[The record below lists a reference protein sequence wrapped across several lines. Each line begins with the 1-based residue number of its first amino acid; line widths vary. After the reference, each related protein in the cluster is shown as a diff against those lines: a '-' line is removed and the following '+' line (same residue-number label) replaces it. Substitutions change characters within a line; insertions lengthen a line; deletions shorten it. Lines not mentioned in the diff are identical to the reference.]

1 MKVATEYVRPPV
13 PTSQYDWAAMVQGEE
28 DSLPIGRGPTE
39 AEALRD
45 LAEQLAVQLLESA

>member
-1 MKVATEYVRPPV
+1 MTVETEFIRPPV
-13 PTSQYDWAAMVQGEE
+13 PSTQYDWMAYVKGEE

-45 LAEQLAVQLLESA
+45 LAEQLADRLPA